1 MPETAFNLAFQTGD
15 LHLRGKRRDIPCTIR
30 KDSGSSGKET
40 EIIEASTLTA
50 LPLFHAKGVNV
61 RGKTRKM
68 YRHKLSSQL
77 AITTKVCAGA
87 FFGRFFFVSHG
98 IPMKKNLSNCTIAK
112 MEFKRGKISPFSV
125 GRPRIALK
133 SSCGLKHFFSLI
145 CCTTPPQNAPRV
157 GYPSDAPALRPCPL
171 QVCVQ
176 AIPLHKKKKL

>member
-1 MPETAFNLAFQTGD
+1 M
-15 LHLRGKRRDIPCTIR
+15 PCTIG
-30 KDSGSSGKET
+30 KDKGVPEKET

-61 RGKTRKM
+61 RGKPRKM

>member
-1 MPETAFNLAFQTGD
+1 M
-15 LHLRGKRRDIPCTIR
+15 PCTIG
-30 KDSGSSGKET
+30 KDKGVPEKET

-61 RGKTRKM
+61 RGKTPKNV
-68 YRHKLSSQL
+68 L
-77 AITTKVCAGA
+77 AQTFVTACDYDKSLCRCIFRAI
-87 FFGRFFFVSHG
+87 FFVSHG